1 MQLNVHGQSCFVSC
15 PDKAFDAGRPTVV
28 LVHGAQLDHSVW
40 DAQVQG
46 LAGRGFGVLAVD
58 LPGHGRNRDMA
69 TLSSVEAM
77 ADWIIKVLESAG
89 VRSATV
95 VGHSM
100 GSLIAL
106 ECAARHP
113 ARVNGIAL
121 LATAVPM
128 KVAPALLDAARD
140 DEPGAMAKINVWSHS
155 KEAATSAAA
164 DVNLRTMQAQKPGVL
179 HNDFAACNDYT
190 TGIASAT
197 AVRCPAL
204 LIGGERDVMTP
215 PKAASELAATL
226 GSSRIII
233 IPGAGHNLMGE
244 APVAVTDALVNF
256 VTDHCKATT

>member
-1 MQLNVHGQSCFVSC
+1 MRLNVHGQSCFVSC
-15 PDKAFDAGRPTVV
+15 PDKAFDAGHPTVV

-77 ADWIIKVLESAG
+77 ADWIIAALDAAG
-89 VRSATV
+89 VRSATF

-121 LATAVPM
+121 VATAVPM
-128 KVAPALLDAARD
+128 KVAPALLEMTRL
-140 DEPGAMAKINVWSHS
+140 DEPRAMGMINTWSHS
-155 KEAATSAAA
+155 KETAASAAA
-164 DVNLRTMQAQKPGVL
+164 DANLRTMQAQKPGVL

-190 TGIASAT
+190 TGIASAA

-204 LIGGERDVMTP
+204 LIGGECDVMTP
-215 PKAASELAATL
+215 PKAASELVATL
-226 GSSRIII
+226 GSSHII
-233 IPGAGHNLMGE
+233 IPRAGHNLMGE
-244 APVAVTDALVNF
+244 APTAVTDALVNF